1 MKPPS
6 HRSKRGKRPIGVRLS
21 RCKRATGSRTEKKC
35 QRVPQEH
42 PAVVRCSLMLPGH
55 TKIAPDRL
63 FSCISAKYRPADVFD
78 VEGLR
83 RIVASALDP
92 GRIAV
97 EEVKATHIKQWKAA
111 LDDRY
116 REVAGIRED
125 RWIRARKDDAG
136 NIVLERKRTNV
147 GDEGFLQTVMPT
159 GEPLLPVTG
168 IAKPGVPK
176 KIKDLHNVYLKY
188 IEREHWPQCVRE
200 YSS

>member
-1 MKPPS
+1 M
-6 HRSKRGKRPIGVRLS
+6 
-21 RCKRATGSRTEKKC
+21 
-35 QRVPQEH
+35 
-42 PAVVRCSLMLPGH
+42 VRCSLMLPGH

-125 RWIRARKDDAG
+125 R
-136 NIVLERKRTNV
+136 
-147 GDEGFLQTVMPT
+147 
-159 GEPLLPVTG
+159 
-168 IAKPGVPK
+168 
-176 KIKDLHNVYLKY
+176 
-188 IEREHWPQCVRE
+188 
-200 YSS
+200 